1 MSFNIDFFYLFDLH
15 LNVDF
20 LLLLLGGE
28 FNVKRSSNDYDKFG
42 DEDDPKKE
50 WKNKKKG
57 KKVFKKSDEAE
68 SDWGLLSGASIT
80 GKLPRYVN
88 RVTLKVT

>member
-1 MSFNIDFFYLFDLH
+1 LWLI
-15 LNVDF
+15 
-20 LLLLLGGE
+20 LGGE
-28 FNVKRSSNDYDKFG
+28 FKVKRSRDDYDKFG
-42 DEDDPKKE
+42 DDDDSKKV
-50 WKNKKKG
+50 WKTKKKG

-68 SDWGLLSGASIT
+68 SDWGLLSGAGIT